1 MSFCPNTPEMNET
14 NIEWKPLK
22 MRLLRSVHGLLP
34 VALAL
39 TAAFLTTAAQQ
50 PRVLVYTKNQ
60 IGPGLFVHDNIP
72 DSVAAIKKL
81 GRENHFLVEVSDDP
95 ATFTEPNLQ
104 RFKVIVF
111 DNSNNEIFDTEAQK
125 AALQHFVRAGGGI
138 VGLHSACGSM
148 RHWPWFWSLM
158 GGKFAR
164 HARLQPFTIKNKD
177 PKNISTA
184 HLPASF
190 QWTDEFYYLDQMPD
204 DLHVLLAGDLTTLD
218 DPQKEKS
225 RNPKYG
231 QEVPLTWCHQFDGG
245 REWFTA
251 LGHQKEHY
259 ADPQFARLILGGI
272 LWAMGETNV
281 AH

>member
-1 MSFCPNTPEMNET
+1 MRD
-14 NIEWKPLK
+14 LK
-22 MRLLRSVHGLLP
+22 YSWLAAF
-34 VALAL
+34 ALA
-39 TAAFLTTAAQQ
+39 TALLAGGADDPA
-50 PRVLVYTKNQ
+50 RVLVYTRNQ
-60 IGPGLFVHDNIP
+60 IGKGLFVHDNIP
-72 DSVAAIKKL
+72 DSVAAIEKL
-81 GRENHFLVEVSDDP
+81 GQENHFGVEATDDP
-95 ATFTEPNLQ
+95 GAFTDANLK

-125 AALQHFVRAGGGI
+125 AALQQFVQAGGGI
-138 VGLHSACGSM
+138 VGIHSACGSM
-148 RHWPWFWSLM
+148 RHWPWFWAMM

-164 HARLQPFTIKNKD
+164 HARIQPFTIKNKD

-190 QWTDEFYYLDQMPD
+190 EWTDEFYYLDNMPD
-204 DLHVLLAGDLTTLD
+204 DLHVLLAGDLASLN

-231 QEVPLTWCHQFDGG
+231 EEVPLTWCHQFDGG

-259 ADPQFARLILGGI
+259 ADPKFAKLIRGGI
-272 LWAMGETNV
+272 LWAMGKTEVTP
-281 AH
+281 